1 MMFLNRMY
9 GRDSSISCFLCDS
22 ASFLFVSG
30 GQYSHILVSQGR
42 IAFLFHAC
50 FLKAQQKMY
59 AYLELNLFS
68 ALTSL
73 ENTGLIEIQSVILKV
88 ISLLKKKCCL
98 FFVVFIIFH
107 WPWHE
112 FPEFKFA
119 SQTNPL
125 RSDLFLPR
133 AQLARYFNNAFCFL
147 FSRRTVLTCFMF
159 I

>member
-1 MMFLNRMY
+1 MY

-30 GQYSHILVSQGR
+30 RQYSHILVSQGR

-68 ALTSL
+68 ALTSFR
-73 ENTGLIEIQSVILKV
+73 EYRPHRNSKCYFEGYFFIE
-88 ISLLKKKCCL
+88 KKCCL
-98 FFVVFIIFH
+98 FFVVFIIFQ

-112 FPEFKFA
+112 FSEFKFA

-133 AQLARYFNNAFCFL
+133 AQLARYFKNAFCFL